1 MRLPDHRRES
11 PQHCLLLGLLP
22 GLQEPCTCRFYSWI
36 FFFFFEARIITT
48 VKIDEA
54 MGYEE
59 LRLTKTK
66 LICQG
71 RLQIFVNVFVVLA
84 LEQLG

>member
-1 MRLPDHRRES
+1 
-11 PQHCLLLGLLP
+11 
-22 GLQEPCTCRFYSWI
+22 
-36 FFFFFEARIITT
+36 
-48 VKIDEA
+48 